1 MPSEITELLEFNQY
15 SKFDKAAFIIYADLE
30 FLIEKID
37 RCENNFKKSSTTKL
51 SENALPSFSMSTISS
66 FRRRRKKN
74 HDLYKGKECMKKYLK
89 KFLQF
94 FIMDLAMITLYLLRR
109 KH

>member
-37 RCENNFKKSSTTKL
+37 RCENNFKKSSATKL
-51 SENALPSFSMSTISS
+51 SKNALPSFSMSTISS
-66 FRRRRKKN
+66 FRRRR
-74 HDLYKGKECMKKYLK
+74 
-89 KFLQF
+89 
-94 FIMDLAMITLYLLRR
+94 RR
-109 KH
+109 KKSMIYTKVKIV